1 MPKHVEVEC
10 GKLSARQCR
19 KLAKGDKCVVKK
31 GQGNKIVVAEG
42 KGKHIEK
49 QFSKGKGAML
59 KLDEEE
65 KEMNGGLLNLRQV
78 GDRLAN
84 TDSCKSR

>member
-65 KEMNGGLLNLRQV
+65 KEMTFDNV
-78 GDRLAN
+78 
-84 TDSCKSR
+84 